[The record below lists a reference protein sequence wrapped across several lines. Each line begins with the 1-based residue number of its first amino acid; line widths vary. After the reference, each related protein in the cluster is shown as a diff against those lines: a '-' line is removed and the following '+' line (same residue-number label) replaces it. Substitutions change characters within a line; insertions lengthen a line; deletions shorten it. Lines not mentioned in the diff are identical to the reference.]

1 MSHSLGMGFC
11 PSVPQRLD
19 LQLHC
24 CRDLGT
30 FLHSGAIDLSDELIV
45 SLPLGFLFFLC
56 SFVVSGADPIS
67 CKWCADSALIAI
79 RIMESLKPSWKF
91 TLRLSVNE
99 L

>member
-1 MSHSLGMGFC
+1 MRHPLGLGMGFC

-30 FLHSGAIDLSDELIV
+30 FLHSSAIDLSDELIV

-56 SFVVSGADPIS
+56 SIIGSPSIS
-67 CKWCADSALIAI
+67 CKWFADSAIIAI
-79 RIMESLKPSWKF
+79 RIMESLKPSWKV